1 MGSWIPEKDFMGKEQ
16 SIPAHVPS
24 RFHKAKCASLPY
36 DNESSSR
43 AKRGDLPFV

>member
-1 MGSWIPEKDFMGKEQ
+1 MEQ
-16 SIPAHVPS
+16 IFPAHVPS
-24 RFHKAKCASLPY
+24 RFHKAECASLPY